1 MTCWHSFPELK
12 GKVLRSVWSSRL
24 SMVLYGKGES
34 GGYWSL
40 QDPQFLGSWPVGEGK
55 TEVLSLQFHWFPPC
69 SDPLWPYRSGKRWI
83 TTSQADSNALL
94 WQLFGRQP
102 AHGAASGKGFWLH
115 SAHRLSCYSLSFGR
129 SFPGIHWKLAV
140 FVFWAWLVPLTLTT
154 TSSPCYR
161 TGENFVLFMDEK
173 HPLM

>member
-12 GKVLRSVWSSRL
+12 GEVLRSVWSSRL

-34 GGYWSL
+34 GEYWSL

-94 WQLFGRQP
+94 WQLCLAGSQP
-102 AHGAASGKGFWLH
+102 TWQHLERASDCTLITGSLAIASPLEGASLAYTESLQH
-115 SAHRLSCYSLSFGR
+115 LSSE
-129 SFPGIHWKLAV
+129 PD
-140 FVFWAWLVPLTLTT
+140 
-154 TSSPCYR
+154 
-161 TGENFVLFMDEK
+161 LF
-173 HPLM
+173 HLL